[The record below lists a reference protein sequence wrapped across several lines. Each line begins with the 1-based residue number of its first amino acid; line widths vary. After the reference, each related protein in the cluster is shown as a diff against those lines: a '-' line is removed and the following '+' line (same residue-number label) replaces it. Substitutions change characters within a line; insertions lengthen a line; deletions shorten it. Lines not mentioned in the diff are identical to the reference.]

1 MLENDWTII
10 DRARRADPGML
21 IELFAETDVKDRR
34 PNENTL
40 TLCSA
45 SGRSTLV
52 DLSGKD
58 FRRATLRPSIP
69 HN

>member
-21 IELFAETDVKDRR
+21 IELFGEIDVKDRR
-34 PNENTL
+34 PSENTL
-40 TLCSA
+40 GLCSA

-52 DLSGKD
+52 DLSEKD
-58 FRRATLRPSIP
+58 FRRATLRPGIP